1 MGARVLRKREERQ
14 GIYMKRKVISA
25 LLACT
30 LLAGSAVPALAAG
43 ETAAGQTPA
52 GIGAEAPALKVRQ
65 MGVLAVKKAV
75 QEDNST
81 VRILRKNAS
90 AIEDAAGGSS
100 FGSASVSPGATYS
113 ELADTLEKIL
123 ESGTLDGDTKKA
135 YEAQITALRGNA
147 ENMNLSVSVQ
157 YQSALAMLSQ
167 LDDQAYQLRRQAD
180 SIANQMAMAAQ
191 NLLYTMETLDCQME
205 SLKNGIATLDRNLAV
220 MKVQRSR
227 GMIGQLQLDTVENQR
242 VQLVNSQQTLA
253 NMREQIGLSLSQ
265 LCGLDADTLVEP
277 STLVMPYEG
286 EYEGELDRINAKT
299 GLENAKKNSFD
310 IWSRR
315 VSLRAAQNVYDK
327 NISGTAE
334 AVKAAEDQL
343 AVTQESVETAYA
355 TVIQNMKDSRVSLTA
370 AQNALTQA
378 QDDLRLASVKYK
390 LGTMSRLSYQS
401 AEDAVKT
408 AEINVRLAELTVAQ
422 NYTACQWAEQGV
434 LTLPT
439 GV

>member
-1 MGARVLRKREERQ
+1 
-14 GIYMKRKVISA
+14 MKRKVISA

-90 AIEDAAGGSS
+90 AIESAAGGSS
-100 FGSASVSPGATYS
+100 SSAGAMNPGQAYS
-113 ELADTLEKIL
+113 QLADTLQDIID
-123 ESGTLDGDTKKA
+123 SGKLTDENMKKA
-135 YEAQITALRGNA
+135 YEAQIEALRANA
-147 ENMNLSVSVQ
+147 DNLNFSVSSQ
-157 YQSALAMLSQ
+157 MQSAMAMLSQ

-180 SIANQMAMAAQ
+180 SIANQMAKTAQ
-191 NLLYTMETLDCQME
+191 DLLYTMETMDYQME
-205 SLKNGIATLDRNLAV
+205 NLKNGIATLDRNLAV

-277 STLVMPYEG
+277 STLIMP
-286 EYEGELDRINAKT
+286 YEGELDRINAKT

-315 VSLRAAQNVYDK
+315 VSLRTAQNVYDK
-327 NISGTAE
+327 DVSGTAE

-343 AVTQESVETAYA
+343 AVTQESVEAAYA

>member
-1 MGARVLRKREERQ
+1 
-14 GIYMKRKVISA
+14 MKRKVISA

-30 LLAGSAVPALAAG
+30 LLVGSAVPALAAG

-75 QEDNST
+75 KEDNST

-205 SLKNGIATLDRNLAV
+205 SLKNGIATLDRNRAV

-277 STLVMPYEG
+277 STLIMP
-286 EYEGELDRINAKT
+286 YEGELDRINAKT

-334 AVKAAEDQL
+334 
-343 AVTQESVETAYA
+343 
-355 TVIQNMKDSRVSLTA
+355 
-370 AQNALTQA
+370 
-378 QDDLRLASVKYK
+378 
-390 LGTMSRLSYQS
+390 
-401 AEDAVKT
+401 
-408 AEINVRLAELTVAQ
+408 
-422 NYTACQWAEQGV
+422 
-434 LTLPT
+434 P
-439 GV
+439 

>member
-1 MGARVLRKREERQ
+1 
-14 GIYMKRKVISA
+14 MKRKVISA

-75 QEDNST
+75 HNST
-81 VRILRKNAS
+81 VRILRRNAS
-90 AIEDAAGGSS
+90 AIEGATGGSS
-100 FGSASVSPGATYS
+100 SMGSTVSPGAAYS
-113 ELADTLEKIL
+113 KLADTLEKIL
-123 ESGTLDGDTKKA
+123 ESGKLDGDTKKT
-135 YEAQITALRGNA
+135 YEAQIIALRGNA

-242 VQLVNSQQTLA
+242 IQLVNSQQTLA

-286 EYEGELDRINAKT
+286 ELDRINAKT
-299 GLENAKKNSFD
+299 RK
-310 IWSRR
+310 R
-315 VSLRAAQNVYDK
+315 
-327 NISGTAE
+327 T
-334 AVKAAEDQL
+334 
-343 AVTQESVETAYA
+343 
-355 TVIQNMKDSRVSLTA
+355 
-370 AQNALTQA
+370 ALTSGAGACRCVRRRTSMTRTFQA
-378 QDDLRLASVKYK
+378 RRK
-390 LGTMSRLSYQS
+390 
-401 AEDAVKT
+401 
-408 AEINVRLAELTVAQ
+408 
-422 NYTACQWAEQGV
+422 
-434 LTLPT
+434 P
-439 GV
+439 

>member
-1 MGARVLRKREERQ
+1 
-14 GIYMKRKVISA
+14 MKRKVISA

-167 LDDQAYQLRRQAD
+167 LDDQVYQLRRQAD

-191 NLLYTMETLDCQME
+191 NLLYTMET
-205 SLKNGIATLDRNLAV
+205 AR
-220 MKVQRSR
+220 
-227 GMIGQLQLDTVENQR
+227 
-242 VQLVNSQQTLA
+242 
-253 NMREQIGLSLSQ
+253 
-265 LCGLDADTLVEP
+265 
-277 STLVMPYEG
+277 
-286 EYEGELDRINAKT
+286 
-299 GLENAKKNSFD
+299 
-310 IWSRR
+310 W
-315 VSLRAAQNVYDK
+315 RA
-327 NISGTAE
+327 
-334 AVKAAEDQL
+334 
-343 AVTQESVETAYA
+343 
-355 TVIQNMKDSRVSLTA
+355 
-370 AQNALTQA
+370 
-378 QDDLRLASVKYK
+378 
-390 LGTMSRLSYQS
+390 
-401 AEDAVKT
+401 
-408 AEINVRLAELTVAQ
+408 
-422 NYTACQWAEQGV
+422 
-434 LTLPT
+434 
-439 GV
+439 

>member
-1 MGARVLRKREERQ
+1 MGARVLRKREERPD
-14 GIYMKRKVISA
+14 IYMKRKLISA

-30 LLAGSAVPALAAG
+30 LLAGSAVPAFAAE
-43 ETAAGQTPA
+43 ETAAAQTPA
-52 GIGAEAPALKVRQ
+52 GISAEAPALKVRQ
-65 MGVLAVKKAV
+65 MGLLAVKKAV

-81 VRILRKNAS
+81 VRMLRKNAS
-90 AIEDAAGGSS
+90 AIEDATSGSS
-100 FGSASVSPGATYS
+100 SGSASLNPGAAYN
-113 ELADTLEKIL
+113 ELADALENIL
-123 ESGTLDGDTKKA
+123 ESGKLNEDTKKA
-135 YEAQITALRGNA
+135 YEAQIIALRGNA
-147 ENMNLSVSVQ
+147 ENMNLSLTVQ
-157 YQSALAMLSQ
+157 YQSALAMISQ
-167 LDDQAYQLRRQAD
+167 LDDQAYQLRKQAG
-180 SIANQMAMAAQ
+180 SIADQMAMTAQ
-191 NLLYTMETLDCQME
+191 NLLYTMETLDYQMA
-205 SLKNGIATLDRNLAV
+205 SLKNGLATLDRNLAV

-242 VQLVNSQQTLA
+242 KQLVNSQQTLA
-253 NMREQIGLSLSQ
+253 NMREQIGLTLSQ

-277 STLVMPYEG
+277 STLAMPYEG
-286 EYEGELDRINAKT
+286 DLDRVDAKT

-315 VSLRAAQNVYDK
+315 MSLRSAQNAYDK

-355 TVIQNMKDSRVSLTA
+355 TVIQNLKDSRVSLTA
-370 AQNALTQA
+370 SKNALTQA
-378 QDDLRLASVKYK
+378 QDDFRLASVQYK
-390 LGTMSRLSYQS
+390 LGTMSKLNYQS

-408 AEINVRLAELTVAQ
+408 AEINVKLAELTVAQ
-422 NYTACQWAEQGV
+422 SYTACQWAEQGV